1 MVDYT
6 KLRLFCYIRSIVVFQ
21 MKTKVSIKAAAL
33 FCCILMSVSCGRK
46 GFDESGVVLSLGAV
60 SDVHINTGV
69 PRTSEKWES
78 ALKQLSAKASESDRD
93 GLDGVLVAGDMIDY
107 PNEAF
112 LGEFKR
118 VYESVLDPGKTPLV
132 YTVGN
137 HDVPKYRWDS
147 TMVRDAKYIRN
158 LLGDNYFLSDKY
170 SDEDLECRDCVIGG
184 YHVLAITPNG
194 AGPVVYDPRALEWID
209 NRMKEITTN
218 EPDKYVVVITHPM
231 LYDTVY
237 GSLLGEAEG
246 IWKSSHPGYWA
257 TRELP
262 EILSKYP
269 QVVAF
274 GGHLHFPLNDPRS
287 VWQGTF
293 TALGCGSVRYM
304 ALEAGNYEDMASQ
317 TTMKDRDE
325 FSQGNLIQ
333 FDRKGNMRI
342 FRMDF
347 YNEAVIGE
355 PLVMHRPAK
364 NKKHLKEYS
373 FVRRSAG
380 NNPPLLSSM
389 EVSGSPEGGFEV
401 TFPAGTDDEFVHH
414 YVVTLSKDRE
424 TVATK
429 KILADFYKHPLPSMM
444 KPSWTVSFGPEVI
457 DSLWAGDYSV
467 SLTAYDS
474 WDAASNTLTKE
485 VKPFIGRK
493 VVVSRHNPVT
503 FESSEK
509 SPAQVGNGRFAFGA
523 DITGLQTFHAFNTM
537 SDWGWHSMP
546 LPEGVSV
553 EDYKP
558 VELDTWGKKIP
569 YILNNPECPEIS
581 DWLRSNPHRINLG
594 RIGFVLLKIDGKPA
608 EEIDLKDTRQEI
620 DLWTGIIDSRF
631 VLDGTPVSVRTACH
645 PEEDLISIHVE
656 SSLVEAKRL
665 GIFVDLPY
673 TDGKNHARPSVGD
686 YSCPEKHKSGLSL
699 EGQHRGTISHVMDDT
714 EYSITLDWSGEAD
727 LSRISED
734 AHEYRLTPK
743 GGDCLDV
750 TVLFSPKLVPGLEDA
765 DLRSLSLPEGSSPGT
780 REVEQASVEGWK
792 HYWMNGAAVDLSG
805 SSDPRWEELERRI
818 VLSQYLMKVNET
830 GIFPPQEAGLVNNG
844 WYGRFHWE
852 MIWWHGAHFLLWNR
866 PECVEG
872 YLSKYESFMKEAV
885 SRASSEGRKG
895 AKWPKCTGNFNR
907 EWPCE
912 PHAMLCWQQPHPIW
926 FAEQEYR
933 MNPSKEVLDKWADIV
948 INTADY
954 MADYVF
960 KDEENDRFVI
970 GPPVIP
976 VSENT
981 KMMETMNPVFEL
993 GYWRFGL
1000 RVALD
1005 WAKRLGLPAKRVKAW
1020 KDVLENLS
1028 ELPVEDGYY
1037 ITHEKMQDMW
1047 NSYNFEHPALTG
1059 IYGWLPG
1066 DGVDIETFRRTFYRV
1081 LESWQMDRIWGWDY
1095 PMLAMA
1101 AARLGDPEKA
1111 VDLLCTTAHKFA
1123 FDEHGLADMY
1133 PYPYFPANGGLL
1145 TAVAMM
1151 CAGWDGLPG
1160 GVSGSSG
1167 EAPGF
1172 PKDGSWSVRYEGF
1185 NPMM

>member
-1 MVDYT
+1 
-6 KLRLFCYIRSIVVFQ
+6 
-21 MKTKVSIKAAAL
+21 
-33 FCCILMSVSCGRK
+33 
-46 GFDESGVVLSLGAV
+46 
-60 SDVHINTGV
+60 
-69 PRTSEKWES
+69 
-78 ALKQLSAKASESDRD
+78 
-93 GLDGVLVAGDMIDY
+93 
-107 PNEAF
+107 
-112 LGEFKR
+112 
-118 VYESVLDPGKTPLV
+118 
-132 YTVGN
+132 
-137 HDVPKYRWDS
+137 
-147 TMVRDAKYIRN
+147 
-158 LLGDNYFLSDKY
+158 
-170 SDEDLECRDCVIGG
+170 
-184 YHVLAITPNG
+184 
-194 AGPVVYDPRALEWID
+194 
-209 NRMKEITTN
+209 
-218 EPDKYVVVITHPM
+218 
-231 LYDTVY
+231 
-237 GSLLGEAEG
+237 
-246 IWKSSHPGYWA
+246 
-257 TRELP
+257 
-262 EILSKYP
+262 
-269 QVVAF
+269 
-274 GGHLHFPLNDPRS
+274 
-287 VWQGTF
+287 
-293 TALGCGSVRYM
+293 
-304 ALEAGNYEDMASQ
+304 
-317 TTMKDRDE
+317 
-325 FSQGNLIQ
+325 
-333 FDRKGNMRI
+333 
-342 FRMDF
+342 
-347 YNEAVIGE
+347 
-355 PLVMHRPAK
+355 
-364 NKKHLKEYS
+364 
-373 FVRRSAG
+373 
-380 NNPPLLSSM
+380 
-389 EVSGSPEGGFEV
+389 
-401 TFPAGTDDEFVHH
+401 
-414 YVVTLSKDRE
+414 
-424 TVATK
+424 
-429 KILADFYKHPLPSMM
+429 
-444 KPSWTVSFGPEVI
+444 
-457 DSLWAGDYSV
+457 
-467 SLTAYDS
+467 
-474 WDAASNTLTKE
+474 
-485 VKPFIGRK
+485 
-493 VVVSRHNPVT
+493 
-503 FESSEK
+503 
-509 SPAQVGNGRFAFGA
+509 
-523 DITGLQTFHAFNTM
+523 
-537 SDWGWHSMP
+537 
-546 LPEGVSV
+546 
-553 EDYKP
+553 
-558 VELDTWGKKIP
+558 
-569 YILNNPECPEIS
+569 
-581 DWLRSNPHRINLG
+581 
-594 RIGFVLLKIDGKPA
+594 
-608 EEIDLKDTRQEI
+608 
-620 DLWTGIIDSRF
+620 
-631 VLDGTPVSVRTACH
+631 
-645 PEEDLISIHVE
+645 
-656 SSLVEAKRL
+656 
-665 GIFVDLPY
+665 
-673 TDGKNHARPSVGD
+673 
-686 YSCPEKHKSGLSL
+686 
-699 EGQHRGTISHVMDDT
+699 MDDT
-714 EYSITLDWSGEAD
+714 EYSITLDWSGDAGI
-727 LSRISED
+727 SRVSED
-734 AHEYRLTPK
+734 AHEYRLMPE

-750 TVLFSPKLVPGLEDA
+750 TVLFSPKHVPGLEDA
-765 DLRSLSLPEGSSPGT
+765 DLRSLSQPEGSSPGT
-780 REVEQASVEGWK
+780 REVEQASEEGWK

-933 MNPSKEVLDKWADIV
+933 MNPSKEILDKWADIV

-1020 KDVLENLS
+1020 KEVLENLS